1 MTDAKDAVYKIIDIV
16 EVSIMALERVNCD
29 EGNRVLETLKET
41 RKYSNALL
49 DALDSSDTEVD
60 L

>member
-1 MTDAKDAVYKIIDIV
+1 MNAKEAVYKINDIV
-16 EVSIMALERVNCD
+16 EVSIMALERLNCN
-29 EGNRVLETLKET
+29 EGNRVSETLKET
-41 RKYSNALL
+41 RKYSDALL

>member
-1 MTDAKDAVYKIIDIV
+1 MNVKEAVYKINDIV
-16 EVSIMALERVNCD
+16 EVSIMALENLNCD
-29 EGNRVLETLKET
+29 EGNRVSENLKET
-41 RKYSNALL
+41 RKYIDALL

>member
-1 MTDAKDAVYKIIDIV
+1 MNVKEAVYKINDIV
-16 EVSIMALERVNCD
+16 EVSIMALEQVNCD
-29 EGNRVLETLKET
+29 EGNRVAETLKET
-41 RKYSNALL
+41 RKYSDALL

>member
-1 MTDAKDAVYKIIDIV
+1 MNAKEAVYKINDIV
-16 EVSIMALERVNCD
+16 EVSIMALEQINND
-29 EGNRVLETLKET
+29 EGNRVSETLKET
-41 RKYSNALL
+41 RKYSDALL

>member
-1 MTDAKDAVYKIIDIV
+1 MSVKEAVYKINDIV
-16 EVSIMALERVNCD
+16 EVSIMALKQINCD
-29 EGNRVLETLKET
+29 EGNSVSETLKET
-41 RKYSNALL
+41 RKYIDALL

>member
-1 MTDAKDAVYKIIDIV
+1 MNVKDAVYKIIDIV
-16 EVSIMALERVNCD
+16 EVSIMALENINSD
-29 EGNRVLETLKET
+29 EGNRVSETLKET
-41 RKYSNALL
+41 RKYSDALL